1 MGSKKK
7 VRTEKRTS
15 LRPWVVG
22 LVVVVAVGACVALYK
37 RSTPAVIPPASAT
50 ATTRDDAAAKP
61 EMDHAKMTD
70 SSAMPAMAKKVVF
83 EPTVPNGEPHP
94 SPAPAGMAWIP
105 GGEFSMGAQ
114 DPPDMDDVGM
124 KATIDSRPVH
134 RVYVDGFFMD
144 RTDVTNAEFERFVKA
159 SGYVTVAE
167 RKPRAEDY
175 PGAPPENLVA
185 GSVVFAPPD
194 HPVPLNNYFQWW
206 TYIPGANWRHPTGPE
221 SSIVGK
227 GSYPVVQI
235 AYEDAEAYAKWAGKR
250 LPTEAEWEFAARGGL
265 AGKPFVWGDTFR
277 PNGKWMANTHEGHFP
292 DQDTGEDGY
301 VGIAPVAKFP
311 ANGYGLYDM
320 AGNVWQWT
328 SDWYRPDYYQQVAA
342 EGMIRNPQGPESAYD
357 PAEPGHAKK
366 AQRGGSFLCTDQ
378 YCSRYMVGTR
388 GKGDVDTGTN
398 HLGFRCVMT
407 RDQWAVQKHLPEGTR
422 VDNQTASLTGM
433 LRQ

>member
-7 VRTEKRTS
+7 ARIEKNTS
-15 LRPWVVG
+15 FRPWVVV
-22 LVVVVAVGACVALYK
+22 LVIALAVGACVVIYK
-37 RSTPAVIPPASAT
+37 RSTPAVISPAATASTTNDDASAKT
-50 ATTRDDAAAKP
+50 
-61 EMDHAKMTD
+61 EMDHSKMTD
-70 SSAMPAMAKKVVF
+70 SSAMPIAKKVVF
-83 EPTVPNGEPHP
+83 EPTVSNAGPH
-94 SPAPAGMAWIP
+94 SGAAPAGMVWIP

-144 RTDVTNAEFERFVKA
+144 KTDVTNAEFEKVVKA
-159 SGYVTVAE
+159 TGYVTVAE

-175 PGAPPENLVA
+175 PNAPPENLVA

-194 HPVPLNNYFQWW
+194 HPVPLNDYFQWW
-206 TYIPGANWRHPTGPE
+206 TYIPGANWRHPTGPD
-221 SSIVGK
+221 SSIAGK
-227 GSYPVVQI
+227 GNYPVVQI

-265 AGKPFVWGDTFR
+265 AGKPYVWGDSFR

-292 DQDTGEDGY
+292 DKDTGEDGY

-328 SDWYRPDYYQQVAA
+328 SDWYRPDYYQQLASSGVA
-342 EGMIRNPQGPESAYD
+342 RNPQGPDSAYD

-398 HLGFRCVMT
+398 HLGFRCVMPSEQ
-407 RDQWAVQKHLPEGTR
+407 RADLKQSPEGTK
-422 VDNQTASLTGM
+422 VTQQTASVAENP
-433 LRQ
+433 RR